1 MGTWYSKQ
9 QGCKDF
15 PFNQV
20 QMVAEIHHAI
30 SNESR
35 HGKEAICTTRRAC
48 RADIP
53 LWHLAMLPDYLLSDG
68 GPNFR
73 VRTYE
78 NLGIQPL
85 IQPHI
90 QWWWINLVDNLLYPI
105 LQPVFGWYIQ
115 HITGLLYA
123 YYQQNPFLGDWY
135 PHPSWPSRYHENRK
149 KHKSFLYWVNN
160 CWQWL
165 IMVNYG

>member
-20 QMVAEIHHAI
+20 QMVAESHHAI

-78 NLGIQPL
+78 NLGINHLSNHISSGDESTWL
-85 IQPHI
+85 ITC
-90 QWWWINLVDNLLYPI
+90 
-105 LQPVFGWYIQ
+105 YIPFYN
-115 HITGLLYA
+115 LLYA
-123 YYQQNPFLGDWY
+123 YYPQNPFLGDWY

-149 KHKSFLYWVNN
+149 KTQIIPL
-160 CWQWL
+160 L
-165 IMVNYG
+165 G

>member
-73 VRTYE
+73 VGTYE
-78 NLGIQPL
+78 NLGINHLSNHISSGDESTWL
-85 IQPHI
+85 ITCYIPFYNQCLDDISNISLACYMLITNKIHSWEIDIHI
-90 QWWWINLVDNLLYPI
+90 QVDPQGTMRIGKNTNHSFTGLIIVDN
-105 LQPVFGWYIQ
+105 G
-115 HITGLLYA
+115 
-123 YYQQNPFLGDWY
+123 
-135 PHPSWPSRYHENRK
+135 
-149 KHKSFLYWVNN
+149 
-160 CWQWL
+160 
-165 IMVNYG
+165 